1 MNISFMSYAFLIEI
15 IVLLLVWIGF
25 IHWRLS
31 KKKKELIAA
40 TEVEAEDP
48 FEVYMQYLN
57 REISET
63 KSHLDKLSEDS
74 PEDIESI
81 NMYQY
86 RLKHLDA
93 EQKAMVESKGEVIK
107 FWEIYRSN
115 IEFVYHEEEVVEEIE
130 DEESKEDV
138 ESADIKAPETMA
150 NEFEG
155 YQNQSASL
163 LEQSNNVIELIQK
176 FASQNDSEELKHMLN
191 LLTAEKDQ
199 LEKQLKQMEEEYDRL
214 MNNAALQMRATTPV
228 SQIDTT
234 DGDVNMSRTLNKQNA
249 RISELSDIVGNLSIE
264 LDDKK
269 RLVEET
275 EWVARQLKETEQ
287 VVVILEDE
295 NAFLRAQVKQLL
307 EQE

>member
-1 MNISFMSYAFLIEI
+1 MNISFMSYALLIEI
-15 IVLLLVWIGF
+15 IILLLVWIGF

-31 KKKKELIAA
+31 KKNKELIAA
-40 TEVEAEDP
+40 TEVEPEDP
-48 FEVYMQYLN
+48 FEVYLQYLN

-74 PEDIESI
+74 PDDIESI

-115 IEFVYHEEEVVEEIE
+115 IEFVYHEEEVEQVEEE
-130 DEESKEDV
+130 VTEETV
-138 ESADIKAPETMA
+138 ESDVAEPPETMA
-150 NEFEG
+150 NEFES
-155 YQNQSASL
+155 YQDKSAAL
-163 LEQSNNVIELIQK
+163 LEQSNNIIELIQK
-176 FASQNDSEELKHMLN
+176 YASQNGSEELQHMLN

-199 LEKQLKQMEEEYDRL
+199 LETQLKQMEDEYDRL
-214 MNNAALQMRATTPV
+214 MNNAALQMHATTPV
-228 SQIDTT
+228 SQLDTT
-234 DGDVNMSRTLNKQNA
+234 DKDDVNMSRTLNKQNA

-264 LDDKK
+264 LEDKK

-275 EWVARQLKETEQ
+275 EWVSRQLKETEQ

-295 NAFLRAQVKQLL
+295 NSFLRAQIKQLL
-307 EQE
+307 EQA

>member
-15 IVLLLVWIGF
+15 IVLLMAWIGF

-31 KKKKELIAA
+31 KKKKELVAA
-40 TEVEAEDP
+40 TQVEPQDP
-48 FEVYMQYLN
+48 FEVYLQYLN

-74 PEDIESI
+74 PDDIESI

-93 EQKAMVESKGEVIK
+93 EQQAMVESKGEVIK

-115 IEFVYHEEEVVEEIE
+115 IEFVYHEEVVEEVEEVETE
-130 DEESKEDV
+130 DTV
-138 ESADIKAPETMA
+138 ETDAVKPPETMA

-176 FASQNDSEELKHMLN
+176 FASQNDSEELQHMLN